1 MNILKKTLVAA
12 GLVLAATTVAQAGS
26 FTNIRTV
33 SDASVGSQ
41 YPNVAYYNNVI
52 HVVWVGYP
60 GGAGGEIYY
69 ARSTNGGGTFST
81 PVILSDAAKDDDR
94 PVVTAGPN
102 GVYVGWNSNNNTG
115 AVYVR
120 RSTDGG
126 ASFGG
131 EQLVGGAEGG
141 GYSRITDIFTDGSNN
156 VHVLWYDNNFTTDG
170 SGQVIHRMTC
180 DGSNWGAVNEL
191 TKQSVDGV
199 YDNEQPRMG
208 QAAGRLYV
216 TFRTSRNGDPQG
228 GWPPYSIHML
238 SGTLSGCGVSWVY
251 PSRLVAGGTP
261 VHFAGT
267 YRPEVFGDAGGTLHL
282 GWWDMT
288 QGANVRYRRMNGSGF
303 MLAPMTVTSFGL
315 DHLEPGGLSSVPG
328 QAYGGFQAPPAIVS
342 NGTTAFLG
350 YQRQSNFINTNF
362 EYGPIYLRE
371 SADNGG
377 TWGAEQKITTTD
389 MANTPR
395 FALGGAGN
403 QTVAIVWSD
412 IAAQPPQV
420 KFRTYTLGAVSGP
433 SFQVSPDA
441 FSFGSKGLS
450 SQTTQVF
457 TLVNGGTAGTING
470 IGFAAGSK
478 PDFAVTSTTC
488 GGSLGAGASC
498 TITVRF
504 TPQALGSRSATLSVS
519 TNAADSPAV
528 AALSGTGVGSDF
540 ASNVSGVITGYYETI
555 LGRSP
560 EPSGLAFWQSEA
572 SRVQGLGADVREV
585 FFTMSIQFFNS
596 TEYLNRNTSNTQY
609 LTDLYRTF
617 FQREPDGPG
626 MAFWQSFLD
635 GGMDRGA
642 LLTNF
647 LFSTEFS
654 NQMSALFGTASVRA
668 EVNVT
673 IDLYRGI
680 LGVLPDSAGF
690 NYWLGRIRQAQ
701 CTNGNAV
708 IAEVN
713 TIAAAFISSPEY
725 SQRETARPAGQRN
738 GMHVGDL
745 YNAFLRRG
753 ADLSGYNYW
762 TGQLNGGQTRDFV
775 RTQFLQSP
783 EFQNRVA
790 QVISTPCIPQ

>member
-1 MNILKKTLVAA
+1 MKILKTTLVAA
-12 GLVLAATTVAQAGS
+12 ALAAAPAAHAGTFGTV
-26 FTNIRTV
+26 RTL
-33 SDASVGSQ
+33 SDAGMGSQ
-41 YPNVAYYNNVI
+41 YPNVAFYNNTI

-60 GGAGGEIYY
+60 SGSGEIYY
-69 ARSTNGGGTFST
+69 ARSTNGGSTFST
-81 PVILSDAAKDDDR
+81 PVALSSPALNDDR

-102 GVYVGWNSNNNTG
+102 GVYVGWNSDNNTG

-120 RSTDGG
+120 RSTDNG
-126 ASFGG
+126 ANFGG
-131 EQLVGGAEGG
+131 TQLVGGAEGG
-141 GYSRITDIFTDGSNN
+141 AYSRIGDIFTDASNN
-156 VHVLWYDNNFTTDG
+156 VHLVWYDDGYAGDG

-180 DGSNWGAVNEL
+180 DGANWTTPVEV

-199 YDNEQPRMG
+199 YDNEQPRMA
-208 QAAGRLYV
+208 QAAGKLYL
-216 TFRTSRNGDPQG
+216 TFRSSRNGDPQG
-228 GWPPYSIHML
+228 GWPPYSIHMHT
-238 SGTLSGCGVSWVY
+238 GTLAGCGVSWSY
-251 PSRLVAGGTP
+251 PARRIAGGAPLTY
-261 VHFAGT
+261 ASN
-267 YRPEVFGDAGGTLHL
+267 YRPTAFGDAGGTLHL
-282 GWWDMT
+282 GWWDT
-288 QGANVRYRRMNGSGF
+288 ARGANVAYRRMASSGV
-303 MLAPMTVTSFGL
+303 MYPAMTVSNFGL
-315 DHLEPGGLSSVPG
+315 DHLEPGGLSSTAG
-328 QAYGGFQAPPAIVS
+328 ATYGGFQSPPGLAS
-342 NGTTAFLG
+342 NGTLAFLA
-350 YQRQSNFINTNF
+350 YQRQASFVNTNF
-362 EYGPIYLRE
+362 EIGPIYLRE

-377 TWGAEQKITTTD
+377 TWGVEQQIAAS
-389 MANTPR
+389 ANTPR
-395 FALGGAGN
+395 IALAAAGN
-403 QTVAIVWSD
+403 VAIVWSEMVNGVPL
-412 IAAQPPQV
+412 IR
-420 KFRTYTLGAVSGP
+420 FRNYSSGP
-433 SFQVSPDA
+433 VNGASLQFSPTDY
-441 FSFGSKGLS
+441 SFGSKGVS
-450 SQTTQVF
+450 TQTTQVF
-457 TLVNGGTAGTING
+457 TLANNGNQQGTISS
-470 IGFAAGSK
+470 IGFATGSR
-478 PDFAVTSTTC
+478 PDYAIAANTC
-488 GGSLGAGASC
+488 GATLNAGASC
-498 TITVRF
+498 NVTVRF
-504 TPQALGSRSATLSVS
+504 TPQALGTRDATLVVAS
-519 TNAADSPAV
+519 NAVDSPA
-528 AALSGTGVGSDF
+528 AATISGTGVGNGF
-540 ASNVSGVITGYYETI
+540 ANNVSAVITGYYETI

-572 SRVQGLGADVREV
+572 TRVQNLGADVREV

-654 NQMSALFGTASVRA
+654 NQMSALFGSASVRA

-680 LGVLPDSAGF
+680 LGVLPDSSGF

-701 CTNGNAV
+701 CTGGNAV

-713 TIAAAFISSPEY
+713 TIAASFISSAEY
-725 SQRETARPAGQRN
+725 SQRESGRPGGQRH

-762 TGQLNGGQTRDFV
+762 AGQLNGGQTRDFV

-790 QVISTPCIPQ
+790 QVISTPCIP